1 MCTVLYSFQKERSEA
16 TMNRWELI
24 GNPEKGVYF
33 NHYER
38 KFYQFRK
45 TLGFKYKMV
54 EIHRDSVKAI
64 TG

>member
-1 MCTVLYSFQKERSEA
+1 
-16 TMNRWELI
+16 MNRWELI